1 MGTPL
6 RLLIVEDSDDDAR
19 LLVREVRHG
28 GFDPKWERV
37 DSATALGEA
46 LDREPWDIVISDFTI
61 PGFSGIEALSL
72 LRARDSDLPFIFV
85 SGTIGED
92 VAVGAMK
99 SGAHD
104 YIMKGNLRRLVPAI
118 ERELR
123 EAALRREHRR
133 MAALVQQLANYD
145 VLTNL
150 PNRASLRERLQEELR
165 RAQREDKPF
174 AFVIMDLDG
183 FKEINNTLGHRVGD
197 VLLQQVGRRI
207 ERSLTERDTVARLGG
222 DEFAILLPGTDE
234 RSIEVVTRRILQAV
248 EEPFH
253 AEGLELRVRASIGI
267 SLCPRH
273 GTTPDLLMQR
283 ADVAMYV
290 AKENKSGFAIYSQ
303 GIDRHNQQR
312 LTIRS
317 ELSHAI
323 QDDRLVLHYQP
334 KVALADRRVLG
345 LEVLSRWP
353 HPTEGLLPPGRFINV
368 AEQAGLIGDLTLAA
382 IDVALRVHRC
392 WCAEEWKPVVAV
404 NVSPHTL
411 RDARFPDVVAAL
423 VLASGA
429 PPGCLELEITE
440 NVIMTDPAQALATL
454 TRLGGMGIRLSIDD
468 FGTGYSSL
476 SYLKK
481 LPVDEIKIDRSFITD
496 LARHGDETI
505 VRSTIDL
512 AHNLGLTV
520 VAEGVENRATWDRL
534 AALGCDAVQGFYI
547 SPPVPFDEVTTW
559 LANWR
564 DSTGV
569 PQCSECHRRGTARH
583 ETTVQGK
590 TVTGVWRCT
599 ACQAVWSASRTE

>member
-6 RLLIVEDSDDDAR
+6 RVLIVEDSDDDAR

-28 GFDPKWERV
+28 GFDPKWDRV
-37 DSATALGEA
+37 DSATALAEA
-46 LDREPWDIVISDFTI
+46 LDREPWDIIISDFTI
-61 PGFSGIEALSL
+61 PGFSGTEALSMT
-72 LRARDSDLPFIFV
+72 RARDPDLPFLFV

-99 SGAHD
+99 AGARD

-123 EAALRREHRR
+123 EATLRREHRR

-150 PNRASLRERLQEELR
+150 PNRASLRDRLQEELT
-165 RAQREDKPF
+165 RAQRENQSF

-207 ERSLTERDTVARLGG
+207 QRSLTERDTVARLGG

-234 RSIEVVTRRILQAV
+234 QGIEAVTRHLLQAV

-253 AEGLELRVRASIGI
+253 AEGIELGVRASIGI
-267 SLCPRH
+267 SLCPSH

-290 AKENKSGFAIYSQ
+290 AKENRSGFAIYSQ
-303 GIDRHNQQR
+303 SIDRHNQQR
-312 LTIRS
+312 LAIRS

-323 QDDRLVLHYQP
+323 QRDRLVLHYQP

-345 LEVLSRWP
+345 FEVLSRWP
-353 HPTEGLLPPGRFINV
+353 HPTEGLLPPGRFIGV
-368 AEQAGLIGDLTLAA
+368 AEQTGLIGDLTLAA
-382 IDVALRVHRC
+382 IDVALRVHRF
-392 WCAEEWKPVVAV
+392 WRADESNPVLAV
-404 NVSPHTL
+404 NVSPQTL

-423 VLASGA
+423 VHASDA
-429 PPGCLELEITE
+429 PPRCLELEITE

-454 TRLGGMGIRLSIDD
+454 TRLSAMGIRLSIDD

-481 LPVDEIKIDRSFITD
+481 LPVDEIKIDQSFITD

-520 VAEGVENRATWDRL
+520 VAEGVETRATWDRL
-534 AALGCDAVQGFYI
+534 AALGCDAAQGFYI
-547 SPPVPFDEVTTW
+547 SPAVPSDEVATW
-559 LANWR
+559 LAKWR
-564 DSTGV
+564 ESTGV
-569 PQCSECHRRGTARH
+569 PRCPECHRLGTARR

-599 ACQAVWSASRTE
+599 ACQVVWSVAGRK